1 MINRVVVIGRLVSN
15 PELKITQAGVSYVRV
30 TIANEQAYKD
40 KKHTNFIDVLAWSGL
55 AENLSK
61 YCEKG
66 RKILVDGRLEI
77 KKNKQGETT
86 YVNTTIIAENI
97 DFLENPKHNENP
109 DYMEVNNE
117 NVEF

>member
-1 MINRVVVIGRLVSN
+1 MTNRVVIIGRLVSS
-15 PELKITQAGVSYVRV
+15 PELKITAAGTSYVRT
-30 TIANEQAYKD
+30 TIANEQIYKD

-97 DFLENPKHNENP
+97 DFLEAPKTGQNFV
-109 DYMEVNNE
+109 EVE
-117 NVEF
+117 DAEGPF

>member
-1 MINRVVVIGRLVSN
+1 MINRTVIIGRLVHT
-15 PELKITQAGVSYVRV
+15 PELKITQAGTSYVRV
-30 TIANEQAYKD
+30 TIANEAVYKD

-77 KKNKQGETT
+77 KKNKQGQTT
-86 YVNTTIIAENI
+86 YLNTTIIAENI
-97 DFLENPKHNENP
+97 DFLEAAKSSHNLVEVENAE
-109 DYMEVNNE
+109 DI
-117 NVEF
+117 F

>member
-1 MINRVVVIGRLVSN
+1 MINRVVIIGRLVHT
-15 PELKITQAGVSYVRV
+15 PELKITQAGKSYTRV
-30 TIANEQAYKD
+30 TIANEAVYKD
-40 KKHTNFIDVLAWSGL
+40 KKHTNFIEVLAWSGL

-97 DFLENPKHNENP
+97 DFLEAAKSGQKFEEIEDAVAP
-109 DYMEVNNE
+109 
-117 NVEF
+117 F

>member
-15 PELKITQAGVSYVRV
+15 PVLKITQAGVSYVRI

-61 YCEKG
+61 YCDKG
-66 RKILVDGRLEI
+66 RKILVDGRLEV

-97 DFLENPKHNENP
+97 DFLEAAKTGQNFT
-109 DYMEVNNE
+109 EVE
-117 NVEF
+117 DAEVPF

>member
-1 MINRVVVIGRLVSN
+1 MINRVTILGRLVDT
-15 PELKITQAGVSYVRV
+15 PDIRTTTAGTFYARA
-30 TIANEQAYKD
+30 TIANEQIYKE
-40 KKHTNFIDVLAWSGL
+40 KKHTNFVEVLAWGGL
-55 AENLSK
+55 AQNFAN
-61 YCEKG
+61 YCQKG

-109 DYMEVNNE
+109 DYVEVSDE

>member
-1 MINRVVVIGRLVSN
+1 MTNRIVIIGRLVSN
-15 PELKITQAGVSYVRV
+15 PELKITVAGTSYVRT
-30 TIANEQAYKD
+30 TIANEQIYKD

-77 KKNKQGETT
+77 KKNKQGQTT
-86 YVNTTIIAENI
+86 YLNTTIIAENI
-97 DFLENPKHNENP
+97 DFLEAPKTSQNFV
-109 DYMEVNNE
+109 EVE
-117 NVEF
+117 DGEGPF

>member
-61 YCEKG
+61 YCDKG
-66 RKILVDGRLEI
+66 RKILVDGRLEV

-97 DFLENPKHNENP
+97 DFLEAAKSSQTF
-109 DYMEVNNE
+109 EVIE
-117 NVEF
+117 DAEVPF

>member
-1 MINRVVVIGRLVSN
+1 MTNRVVIIGRLVSS
-15 PELKITQAGVSYVRV
+15 PELRIAAAGTSYARA
-30 TIANEQAYKD
+30 TIANEQIYKD
-40 KKHTNFIDVLAWSGL
+40 NKHTNFIDILVWGRL

-86 YVNTTIIAENI
+86 YLNTTIIAENI
-97 DFLENPKHNENP
+97 DFLEAPKSGQKFEEIE
-109 DYMEVNNE
+109 DAEVP
-117 NVEF
+117 F

>member
-1 MINRVVVIGRLVSN
+1 MINRAVIIGRLVHT
-15 PELKITQAGVSYVRV
+15 PELKITQAGTSYVRV
-30 TIANEQAYKD
+30 TIANEAVYKD

-86 YVNTTIIAENI
+86 YINATIIAENI
-97 DFLENPKHNENP
+97 DFLEAPKTGQNFEVIENAE
-109 DYMEVNNE
+109 DI
-117 NVEF
+117 F

>member
-1 MINRVVVIGRLVSN
+1 MINRAVIIGRLVHT
-15 PELKITQAGVSYVRV
+15 PELKITQAGTSYVRV
-30 TIANEQAYKD
+30 TIANEAVYKD

-77 KKNKQGETT
+77 KKNKQGETN
-86 YVNTTIIAENI
+86 YINATIIAENI
-97 DFLENPKHNENP
+97 DFLEAPKTGQNFV
-109 DYMEVNNE
+109 EVKDGE
-117 NVEF
+117 MPF

>member
-15 PELKITQAGVSYVRV
+15 PELKITQAGVSYVRI
-30 TIANEQAYKD
+30 TIANEQTYKD

-61 YCEKG
+61 YCDKG

-97 DFLENPKHNENP
+97 DFLEAAKAGQNFS
-109 DYMEVNNE
+109 EVE
-117 NVEF
+117 DEEAPF

>member
-1 MINRVVVIGRLVSN
+1 MINRIVIIGRLVSN
-15 PELKITQAGVSYVRV
+15 PELKITSAGTSYARA
-30 TIANEQAYKD
+30 TIANEAVYKD
-40 KKHTNFIDVLAWSGL
+40 KKDTIFVDILAWGGL
-55 AENLSK
+55 AESLSK

-97 DFLENPKHNENP
+97 DFLEVPKSSQTFEVIENAE
-109 DYMEVNNE
+109 DI
-117 NVEF
+117 F